1 MSTTVTST
9 LGYGVRIDPE
19 AFTAATGM
27 NEERYSDVYLDGR
40 KYPLLHIA
48 YEGTS
53 SLSIH
58 NKPNHWIFIKPGLA
72 RIYSGISGDGMTAPV
87 SMPDLNDNGVQ
98 EAKEQ
103 LEQWCREYGHDSIEA
118 QWAMVLWIN

>member
-9 LGYGVRIDPE
+9 LGYGIRIDPE
-19 AFTAATGM
+19 AFTVKTGI
-27 NEERYSDVYLDGR
+27 NEERYSDVYLDER

-58 NKPNHWIFIKPGLA
+58 NKPNHWIFIKQGLS

-87 SMPDLNDNGVQ
+87 SIPDLNDNDVQ

-103 LEQWCREYGHDSIEA
+103 LEQWCREYGHDDIEP
-118 QWAMVLWIN
+118 QWAMILWIN